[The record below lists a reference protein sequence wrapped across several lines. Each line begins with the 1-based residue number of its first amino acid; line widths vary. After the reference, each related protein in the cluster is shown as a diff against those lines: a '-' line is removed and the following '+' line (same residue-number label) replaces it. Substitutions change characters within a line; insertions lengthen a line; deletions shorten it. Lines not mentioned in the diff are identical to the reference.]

1 MLTHILAIDDNREF
15 LTYLRVGL
23 RSQCTLSTAENFDE
37 GAVLLRRHPV
47 DIVLLD
53 IALGQENGLQR
64 IRTIKELRPTADVVI
79 VTGHKDPQLL
89 VTAVRLGAADYL
101 IKPFAI
107 EEVVAIL
114 EKLAPYRDIREKHAA
129 FLEDLNESFGD
140 RLILGRSAFLLSQL
154 ERARKLKGH
163 GANILIEGESGTG
176 KELFARYIH
185 RLDEQPDR
193 PFVAINCAA
202 IPENL
207 LESELFGHEK
217 GAFTG
222 AIERKIGKFELAH
235 RGDLFLDEV
244 SSLKKDLQA
253 KILRAIQ
260 EQEIVRIGSVKSIQV
275 RFRVIAACNDDLEAL
290 VEQSRFRRDLFHRL
304 RVITLQ
310 IPPLRDRRDDIPI
323 LAAAFLKKY
332 ATMPGWTFNKTAMMA
347 LQQYAWPGN
356 VRELEN
362 LIQSLVIL
370 VPGPTIMLSDL
381 PEWIFHQRATV
392 SNGAAINHEGPLS
405 LPDTPGECL
414 ALKEFVATAEQV
426 YVARALEIMS
436 GDKSKAA
443 AILQVSRS
451 RLYEKLKDWGMT
463 SGGIT
468 SLT

>member
-1 MLTHILAIDDNREF
+1 MQTQVLVIDDNPEF
-15 LTYLRVGL
+15 LTALRIGL
-23 RSQCTLSTAENFDE
+23 RSQCTLTTAENFDD
-37 GAVLLRRHPV
+37 GAALLRRHPME
-47 DIVLLD
+47 IVLLD
-53 IALGQENGLQR
+53 ISLGQDNGLQR
-64 IRTIKELRPTADVVI
+64 IRTIKQICPAADVVI

-107 EEVVAIL
+107 DEVVAIL

-129 FLEDLNESFGD
+129 FLEDLNEAFGD
-140 RLILGRSAFLLSQL
+140 RLILGRSAFLLGQL

-163 GANILIEGESGTG
+163 QANILIEGESGTG

-185 RLDEQPDR
+185 RLDQQPDR

-222 AIERKIGKFELAH
+222 AAERKVGKFELAH
-235 RGDLFLDEV
+235 NGDLFLDEV

-260 EQEIVRIGSVKSIQV
+260 EQEIVRIGSVKSIKV
-275 RFRVIAACNDDLEAL
+275 NFRVIAACNDDLEAL
-290 VEQSRFRRDLFHRL
+290 VEHDRFRRDLFHRL
-304 RVITLQ
+304 RVVTLN
-310 IPPLRDRRDDIPI
+310 IPPLRDRREDIPI
-323 LAAAFLKKY
+323 LAEAFLNKY
-332 ATMPGWTFNKTAMMA
+332 ARTPDWTFNKTAMMA

-370 VPGPTIMLSDL
+370 IPGPTIMLSDL
-381 PEWIFHQRATV
+381 PEWLFHQRGPST
-392 SNGAAINHEGPLS
+392 NGAQTPANGLLA
-405 LPDTPGECL
+405 LPDAPGDFQ
-414 ALKEFVATAEQV
+414 ALKAYVTTAERV
-426 YVARALEIMS
+426 YVARALEVMC

-463 SGGIT
+463 NGDYVSE
-468 SLT
+468 